1 MSNGQAIVSG
11 LLQPRARKAVD
22 IRFAHTF
29 SDDLGNGHLT
39 PLSGIPSGPG
49 TPAPPEDAPLS
60 VKATSAAR
68 KEVRRKTTQQR
79 MFPSIAYEERV
90 SHFDPNSSYS
100 NFRGFFVLFW
110 IGLAIMILTT
120 MVCSQFTREICQD
133 ILLT

>member
-1 MSNGQAIVSG
+1 MSNSQATASGHG
-11 LLQPRARKAVD
+11 LLQPRARKPAD
-22 IRFAHTF
+22 IRFANNF
-29 SDDLGNGHLT
+29 SDDLGNSHLT
-39 PLSGIPSGPG
+39 PLSGIASGPG

-68 KEVRRKTTQQR
+68 KEVRRKTKQQR

-120 MVCSQFTREICQD
+120 MVCDRCI
-133 ILLT
+133 